1 MSNFDWPRDNDELI
15 RQLAKQRDR
24 YEQLVNNMSDLL
36 MLIQPDGVVSFCNRR
51 SSLPPGATRYPPV
64 GARALDYIAPPDR
77 QAVDEAMQDVLSRS
91 AAAREVLF
99 RIGEEDADERIIEGM
114 ITPVLEDGNV
124 IQLEFLGR
132 DVTERHRAA
141 EALREANAALEKRQA
156 DFQRDLDVAA
166 KIHASLLPAP
176 LVTQRVLIDLR
187 HIPLLGVGG
196 DYVHIR
202 RGDPQRPAV
211 TVFDVSGH
219 GVASALVANRVH
231 SAVYAIMSQGAPPPE
246 MIERLNRFVYES
258 FSELGIFVTL
268 FGMELNLEAGEAYY
282 CGSGHPP
289 ALLRKADTG
298 RVLPLRSAHL
308 PIGVAAHAFMGEPME
323 HVEIAPGDTVW
334 LYTDGLIEIRN
345 RAEEMLGV
353 NGLTERVRS
362 FDVAD
367 PQPGLAAACLE
378 QILADQD
385 EPEDDVTLLVAAIR

>member
-1 MSNFDWPRDNDELI
+1 
-15 RQLAKQRDR
+15 
-24 YEQLVNNMSDLL
+24 V
-36 MLIQPDGVVSFCNRR
+36 
-51 SSLPPGATRYPPV
+51 AT
-64 GARALDYIAPPDR
+64 
-77 QAVDEAMQDVLSRS
+77 
-91 AAAREVLF
+91 
-99 RIGEEDADERIIEGM
+99 
-114 ITPVLEDGNV
+114 
-124 IQLEFLGR
+124 
-132 DVTERHRAA
+132 
-141 EALREANAALEKRQA
+141 
-156 DFQRDLDVAA
+156 

-176 LVTQRVLIDLR
+176 LATDRILIDLK

-196 DYVHIR
+196 DYVYIHR
-202 RGDPQRPAV
+202 ADPLRPALA
-211 TVFDVSGH
+211 VFDVSGH
-219 GVASALVANRVH
+219 GIAPALVANRVH